1 MKANGE
7 DDVCLVTNLPRY
19 RCDHCIGTDAF
30 ARAQVISQTI
40 TITARYKGLCNYC
53 HDPIDP
59 GERIRHDLDG
69 VSWVHADH
77 DLHA

>member
-1 MKANGE
+1 M
-7 DDVCLVTNLPRY
+7 
-19 RCDHCIGTDAF
+19 
-30 ARAQVISQTI
+30 
-40 TITARYKGLCNYC
+40 TARYKGLCNYC

-77 DLHA
+77 DLNA